1 VLSALTEDFS
11 GSTHVVYLGMDHDDD
26 LQIWDYAKDNNFVI
40 VSKDRDF
47 LQRSVLLGHP
57 PKIVHLTIGNCPVSD
72 IIELLLDNVSQLKV
86 FHQHSS
92 KSYLL
97 LPQ

>member
-1 VLSALTEDFS
+1 
-11 GSTHVVYLGMDHDDD
+11 MDHDDD
-26 LQIWDYAKDNNFVI
+26 LQIWDYAKDNDFVI
-40 VSKDRDF
+40 VSKDKDF

-57 PKIVHLTIGNCPVSD
+57 PKIVHLTIGNCPVSE
-72 IIELLLDNVSQLKV
+72 IIELLPDNVSQLKV
-86 FHQHSS
+86 FHKHSS